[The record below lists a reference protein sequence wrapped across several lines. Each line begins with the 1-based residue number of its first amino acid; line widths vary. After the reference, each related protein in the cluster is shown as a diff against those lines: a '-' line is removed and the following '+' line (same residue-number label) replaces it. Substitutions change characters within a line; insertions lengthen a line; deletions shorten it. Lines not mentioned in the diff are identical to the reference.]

1 MKPCYLLPIL
11 GLLLVSCATDET
23 STSSHTETAPVEVTW
38 LELSDALKQQ
48 RHRPKPIFIDLYT
61 DWCRWCKVMDQKTFS
76 DPEVA
81 AYLQEHFYPVKF
93 NAEKAPP
100 ININGKDFKLISDGR
115 KSMHSLAYALMKG
128 DISYPSYVILDD
140 KQQTISRF
148 KGFRDAQDFM
158 VELQTALQ

>member
-1 MKPCYLLPIL
+1 MRFSLQYQCNKEGAGRFNESLKANSGVYHCINGYLLECGLQFHHKVLCIPEAFKATD
-11 GLLLVSCATDET
+11 GLLLVIKDNVRWVANIPFHKCISKTVHWFTAITDQ
-23 STSSHTETAPVEVTW
+23 
-38 LELSDALKQQ
+38 LK
-48 RHRPKPIFIDLYT
+48 IL
-61 DWCRWCKVMDQKTFS
+61 
-76 DPEVA
+76 A
-81 AYLQEHFYPVKF
+81 
-93 NAEKAPP
+93 